1 MAATLFSPLSV
12 QAVGS
17 DVSEEAEILNAHGIM
32 LGSGGD
38 LRLQDDFTVEQ
49 LLTVL
54 ARLQGKDAEAKAY
67 PTTNNFKDVPA
78 TRWSAPY
85 TAWAKATGLSQG
97 KPDGTIGFDEKV
109 TAQRLAAFLLRAMG
123 YTDVP
128 YADTMS
134 RAAELGFVSATQD
147 GGESLLRGPVAKIVY
162 DATQVE
168 GKDRISLAERIGITL
183 KDTASFKTIPS
194 PVPFEDFAKD
204 TNLSIRVSF
213 TEFMGSP
220 DNGAY
225 NGSHVLVV
233 RDEDIP
239 PELPAD
245 LVFGFGGIG
254 AASNAFYDW
263 MMAENY
269 EQSDSDWNDMR
280 NGRGALYE
288 TTVVTIVS
296 PSQEKMWYGTFID
309 NLKEGDIMLRLREL
323 DCATYGNNYRTRSE
337 AILKMKDTVS
347 AVTINEQGIL
357 TFDAAKW
364 SVQPDYYVGFQF
376 PANNFMSLEQLAFSE
391 PYIQMYNGFSNFHT
405 IRSGQSISD
414 MKLDPSYPTL
424 LVYVSASHRI
434 VGYHYLTTDEMAIAR
449 KLQLP

>member
-17 DVSEEAEILNAHGIM
+17 DVSAEAEILNAHGIM

-78 TRWSAPY
+78 SRWSAPY

-162 DATQVE
+162 DATQVI
-168 GKDRISLAERIGITL
+168 GKDYCTLAEKLGISDKTPEYIEKRNAIAIVDNAVYATTSHGNYQTYSNPDIFENYSYYLVLGIQEPMTPADFYDKYHAWTNHAQSWETNKSIYLAGGPGETQDQGLFLLDENKDVKAIQIFKPDRQSSQSMKTFKLYFDNGSIGGI
-183 KDTASFKTIPS
+183 AY
-194 PVPFEDFAKD
+194 EDFGK
-204 TNLSIRVSF
+204 
-213 TEFMGSP
+213 
-220 DNGAY
+220 
-225 NGSHVLVV
+225 
-233 RDEDIP
+233 
-239 PELPAD
+239 
-245 LVFGFGGIG
+245 
-254 AASNAFYDW
+254 
-263 MMAENY
+263 
-269 EQSDSDWNDMR
+269 
-280 NGRGALYE
+280 
-288 TTVVTIVS
+288 
-296 PSQEKMWYGTFID
+296 TFWD
-309 NLKEGDIMLRLREL
+309 NLINVRVLLDKTLISTVPIKSVCGGLGGPPPSSTEQWVSLNFYTYSGRLEYEL
-323 DCATYGNNYRTRSE
+323 
-337 AILKMKDTVS
+337 
-347 AVTINEQGIL
+347 
-357 TFDAAKW
+357 
-364 SVQPDYYVGFQF
+364 
-376 PANNFMSLEQLAFSE
+376 
-391 PYIQMYNGFSNFHT
+391 
-405 IRSGQSISD
+405 
-414 MKLDPSYPTL
+414 
-424 LVYVSASHRI
+424 I
-434 VGYHYLTTDEMAIAR
+434 VGTEIIPVR
-449 KLQLP
+449 